1 MSSQTLR
8 KFQTTINRTVES
20 SQGLFLGVV
29 FQAGETA
36 EEKAP
41 IFVNSQLFKDVD
53 DNGRAEAL
61 QKQRSLTRASVGTA
75 RTLNSLEPEK

>member
-53 DNGRAEAL
+53 DGRAEAL